1 MLEIIFADAKYF
13 NKPEY
18 VHQAHDGRCFIF
30 TLLTFERMKSQICF
44 HSEHT
49 L

>member
-18 VHQAHDGRCFIF
+18 VHQGHDGRERNPKFVSTVN
-30 TLLTFERMKSQICF
+30 TLYE
-44 HSEHT
+44 
-49 L
+49 

>member
-18 VHQAHDGRCFIF
+18 VHQGHEGRNFIF
-30 TLLTFERMKSQICF
+30 TLLTFERTKSQICF